1 MAQHPT
7 NEPQTDPLDP
17 EGTDARWE
25 PLPDEEWAAL
35 TASLEPASDT
45 EASRRVDEWLEPA
58 ATVVRRASVEAA
70 RPAVPAC
77 VNAASARGRL
87 KKQDFCHGRLLR
99 EAGCG
104 KGLLLCL
111 PPGNTL

>member
-7 NEPQTDPLDP
+7 TEPQADPLDP

-58 ATVVRRASVEAA
+58 ATVVRRAPVEAA
-70 RPAVPAC
+70 RPAAPLAGDTVPD
-77 VNAASARGRL
+77 AASPRNSRTV
-87 KKQDFCHGRLLR
+87 
-99 EAGCG
+99 
-104 KGLLLCL
+104 GLC
-111 PPGNTL
+111 PR